1 METSRDKFLKFAKYV
16 CLTLSKSGN
25 SFIIKECVTE
35 SGHLIIEF
43 TEQGDFVNISQ
54 GTHIFDT
61 ASVIDNVS
69 ELNINDNAQKLFEVF
84 TNSIKNSCSELNAQQ
99 WMYLIQYLII
109 LNKQVY

>member
-43 TEQGDFVNISQ
+43 TEQGDFISFQ
-54 GTHIFDT
+54 
-61 ASVIDNVS
+61 
-69 ELNINDNAQKLFEVF
+69 
-84 TNSIKNSCSELNAQQ
+84 
-99 WMYLIQYLII
+99 
-109 LNKQVY
+109 